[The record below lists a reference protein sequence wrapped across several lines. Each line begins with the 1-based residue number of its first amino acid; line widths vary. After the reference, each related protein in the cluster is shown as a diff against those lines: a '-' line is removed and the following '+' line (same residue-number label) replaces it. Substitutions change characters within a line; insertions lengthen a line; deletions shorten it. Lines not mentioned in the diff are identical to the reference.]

1 MTSPR
6 AELSQ
11 SSSKQSSSNQS
22 SSNPSSSSSNRKLIL
37 AGQIAFLPTGILQT
51 LLGPML
57 PILIARWALNDTQA
71 GNLFLVQFLA
81 SLAGVQLS
89 GLLLTRWG
97 FRPAFLWGLLLMAGG
112 VSTLLLGSS
121 VLGMAAVAAYGLGL
135 GLLVPSDNLLIA
147 EIGSGST
154 SASDAASQESSQRS
168 SQERSQRSSQ
178 RSSEA
183 SSRAS
188 AVSLLNFFWGVGA
201 VFCSLMVAWTAAH
214 KLLPFFLGSV
224 ALFLVL
230 LAFAM
235 RNLPF
240 PAAATSS
247 ATPAATPAES
257 SPSSSS
263 LTPSPSPSSTSAS
276 SPSWR
281 ELAKS
286 PAIWIFAA
294 IFFLYPGAETAV
306 GGWIGSYVSRLG
318 SHGASIASMMPAF
331 FWTALTVGRALGTV
345 FLRHFSERSVLRA
358 GYGAGA
364 AGIGLMLWAPTLTG
378 VIGGALITGLSF
390 ATLYPITV
398 ARLSQRFGVAA
409 RSIGAV
415 MFSLAAVGPAVIPWM
430 VGVISHSTGSLRAGL
445 LLPLGATVIL
455 FVVHLFEW

>member
-1 MTSPR
+1 MLNVPDIKVGDILFRMASPQ
-6 AELSQ
+6 AELSH
-11 SSSKQSSSNQS
+11 
-22 SSNPSSSSSNRKLIL
+22 SSSNRKLVL

-57 PILIARWALNDTQA
+57 PILIARWAMNDTQA

-81 SLAGVQLS
+81 SLVGVQLS
-89 GLLLTRWG
+89 GVLLARWG
-97 FRPAFLWGLLLMAGG
+97 FRPAFLSGLLLMAFG
-112 VSTLLLGSS
+112 VATLYLGSLW
-121 VLGMAAVAAYGLGL
+121 LGLIAVAAYGLGL
-135 GLLVPSDNLLIA
+135 GLVVPSDNLLIA
-147 EIGSGST
+147 EIGSGSG
-154 SASDAASQESSQRS
+154 SGAASQASSQESSQES
-168 SQERSQRSSQ
+168 SR
-178 RSSEA
+178 A

-240 PAAATSS
+240 PAAAKSSESS
-247 ATPAATPAES
+247 APT
-257 SPSSSS
+257 
-263 LTPSPSPSSTSAS
+263 
-276 SPSWR
+276 SWR
-281 ELAKS
+281 EMAKS

-318 SHGASIASMMPAF
+318 SRGAAMASIAPLMPAF
-331 FWTALTVGRALGTV
+331 FWSALTVGRALGTA
-345 FLRHFSERSVLRA
+345 FLRHFPERRVLRA

-364 AGIGLMLWAPTLTG
+364 AGIGLMLWAPSLTG

-398 ARLSQRFGVAA
+398 ARLSHRFGVAA
-409 RSIGAV
+409 RKIGAV

-455 FVVHLFEW
+455 FLVHLFEW

>member
-6 AELSQ
+6 AELSP
-11 SSSKQSSSNQS
+11 SSSNR
-22 SSNPSSSSSNRKLIL
+22 SSSSSNRKLIL

-97 FRPAFLWGLLLMAGG
+97 YRPAFLWGLLLMACG

-121 VLGMAAVAAYGLGL
+121 ALGMAAVAAYGLGL
-135 GLLVPSDNLLIA
+135 GLVVPSDNLLIA
-147 EIGSGST
+147 ELSTGSGL
-154 SASDAASQESSQRS
+154 
-168 SQERSQRSSQ
+168 
-178 RSSEA
+178 
-183 SSRAS
+183 SSRAG

-224 ALFLVL
+224 ALFLLL

-247 ATPAATPAES
+247 AKSAATPEG
-257 SPSSSS
+257 SSSS
-263 LTPSPSPSSTSAS
+263 S
-276 SPSWR
+276 SWR
-281 ELAKS
+281 ELVKS

-318 SHGASIASMMPAF
+318 PRGASMASIAPLMPAF

-364 AGIGLMLWAPTLTG
+364 AGIGLMLWAPTLAA

-415 MFSLAAVGPAVIPWM
+415 MFSLAAVGPAVMPWM

-455 FVVHLFEW
+455 FLVHLFEW

>member
-6 AELSQ
+6 AELSHSSNR
-11 SSSKQSSSNQS
+11 SSS
-22 SSNPSSSSSNRKLIL
+22 SSSSSNRKLIL

-71 GNLFLVQFLA
+71 GNLFLVQFLV
-81 SLAGVQLS
+81 SLVGVQLS

-97 FRPAFLWGLLLMAGG
+97 YRPAFLSGLLLMAGG

-121 VLGMAAVAAYGLGL
+121 ALGMAAVAAYGMGL
-135 GLLVPSDNLLIA
+135 GLVVPSDNLLIA
-147 EIGSGST
+147 EIGSES
-154 SASDAASQESSQRS
+154 SSESDADSKG
-168 SQERSQRSSQ
+168 
-178 RSSEA
+178 

-214 KLLPFFLGSV
+214 HLLPFFLGSV

-240 PAAATSS
+240 PAAATSVATS
-247 ATPAATPAES
+247 AGS

-263 LTPSPSPSSTSAS
+263 SSIPSSS
-276 SPSWR
+276 SSWR

-318 SHGASIASMMPAF
+318 SRGAEIASMMPAF

-398 ARLSQRFGVAA
+398 ARLSHRFGVAA
-409 RSIGAV
+409 RKIGAV
-415 MFSLAAVGPAVIPWM
+415 LFSLAAVGPAVIPWM

-445 LLPLGATVIL
+445 LVPLGATVIL
-455 FVVHLFEW
+455 FLVHLFEW